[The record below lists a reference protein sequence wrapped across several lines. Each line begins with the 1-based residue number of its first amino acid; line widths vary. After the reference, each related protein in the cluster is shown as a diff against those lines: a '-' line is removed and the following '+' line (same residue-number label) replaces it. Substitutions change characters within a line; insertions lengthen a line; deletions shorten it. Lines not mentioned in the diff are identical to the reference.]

1 MHLDPPT
8 PAQARLLAQLQ
19 PLLPKFA
26 ARAPAADREARFPF
40 ENITDLQ
47 ATGYLAAPLPA
58 ASDSGAGGGGHGLA
72 DMVCAQL
79 ALARAD
85 GSTAYM
91 LGMHFMTIATEA
103 AAHAWP
109 DAARTR
115 IFADVVQ
122 NGALCNQIATEPDL
136 GSPQGGGRP
145 QTTLTPDG
153 PGRWRLNGHKSFAT
167 LAPALHWFITYV
179 ALEDGSGEV
188 GRVAVHRTSPG
199 LRIDETW
206 DALGLRSTGSH
217 DVYYDQVAITDADI
231 LLRLDPQQ
239 SRPRDGDFAWF
250 ALMVTSAA
258 LGIADA
264 ARDEAV
270 RFARTRRPTGYAQPI
285 SQIPSVREQI
295 ARIDLD
301 LMAAH
306 TLLLGTARAW
316 DAQPQ
321 RRGAALAPYLAAAK
335 IQVTNTAISVVDR
348 CMRVVGGVSLHR
360 GAPLERYYRD
370 VRGALHNPP
379 IEPRG
384 LEVIARAALDDA

>member
-19 PLLPKFA
+19 PLLPRFA
-26 ARAPAADREARFPF
+26 ERAPAADREARFPF
-40 ENITDLQ
+40 ENIADLE
-47 ATGYLAAPLPA
+47 AAGYLAAPLPA
-58 ASDSGAGGGGHGLA
+58 ASGGGGHGLA
-72 DMVCAQL
+72 DMVLAQL
-79 ALARAD
+79 ALAHAD

-91 LGMHFMTIATEA
+91 LGMHFMTVATEA
-103 AAHAWP
+103 AARAWP
-109 DAARTR
+109 ETARTR
-115 IFADVVQ
+115 IFTDVVQ
-122 NGALCNQIATEPDL
+122 NGALCNQIATEPEL

-145 QTTLTPDG
+145 RTTVTPDG

-179 ALEDGSGEV
+179 AFEDGSGDL
-188 GRVAVHRTSPG
+188 GRVAVHRSAPG

-217 DVYYDQVAITDADI
+217 DVHYDQVPIAGADI
-231 LLRLDPQQ
+231 LLRQAPQHAPQQ
-239 SRPRDGDFAWF
+239 ARQPDRDLAWF

-270 RFARTRRPTGYAQPI
+270 RFARERRPTGYAQPI
-285 SQIPSVREQI
+285 AQIPYVRDQI
-295 ARIDLD
+295 ARIDAD

-316 DAQPQ
+316 DAQPHQ
-321 RRGAALAPYLAAAK
+321 RGAPLAPYVAATK
-335 IQVTNTAISVVDR
+335 MQVTNTAVSVVDR

-360 GAPLERYYRD
+360 DAPLERYYRD

-384 LEVIARAALDDA
+384 LEVIARAALDGP